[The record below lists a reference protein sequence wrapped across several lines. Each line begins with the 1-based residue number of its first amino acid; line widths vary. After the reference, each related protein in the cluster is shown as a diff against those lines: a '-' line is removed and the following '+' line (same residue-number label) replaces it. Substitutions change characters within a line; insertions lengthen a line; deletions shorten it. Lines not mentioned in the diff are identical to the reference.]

1 MGFFKRYQ
9 DGKRDT
15 NDIEY
20 LQSAIFFAPKT
31 QLSAGPKKKQFISRG
46 RWWHVT

>member
-1 MGFFKRYQ
+1 MS
-9 DGKRDT
+9 T
-15 NDIEY
+15 EY
-20 LQSAIFFAPKT
+20 LQSAIFFAPKA